1 MKYNEYTVP
10 KRKTALDLEVDL
22 SKPEH
27 LKSLRETATQIAQ
40 LGSHDSQQRTW
51 LSSRPTTALTKHIK
65 KAHTSSQ
72 DIITSIGVTD
82 SMPELPTPCLS
93 QAETR

>member
-40 LGSHDSQQRTW
+40 LGSHDS
-51 LSSRPTTALTKHIK
+51 
-65 KAHTSSQ
+65 
-72 DIITSIGVTD
+72 
-82 SMPELPTPCLS
+82 
-93 QAETR
+93 